1 MTRCRHRTC
10 ICDDTGSLVQGQ
22 SVALTAFGD
31 RTRKTARRQTKVMPF
46 GGVSL
51 GLVHDRLSA

>member
-1 MTRCRHRTC
+1 M
-10 ICDDTGSLVQGQ
+10 VQGQ